1 MRIAIVHPWFLAN
14 GGAEQT
20 VNVLAA
26 MYPGADVFTL
36 FYREEDLP
44 SNLAGRSIT
53 ALSWNWLPA
62 KYWLFRYLLPLYPL
76 AFESLDL
83 RGYDLILSSDSCVTK
98 CILADQGAVHV
109 CYCHSPMRC
118 LWDLRRE
125 FRESLPAIAR
135 SVFALCSHYVRHCD
149 FAAAQRVDAFVAN
162 SKNVAERIESFYR
175 RESRLLYPPVDTH
188 RGYIADETEDYYLFV
203 GRLVQT
209 KRIDLLIA
217 ACNALRR
224 KLVIVG
230 CGREEKRLKAISG
243 PTIEFTGRVSDERLG
258 ELYAR
263 CKAFLFAADEDFG
276 IVPVEAQSFGRPV
289 IAYGHGGSLETVVG
303 AGRSLDGFSTGLF
316 FREQTAESVMEAIQ
330 EFERVQ
336 DMFNPIEIQK
346 HAARFDTQNFV
357 NELESIVEEAMDRSG
372 SANRDWATSVR
383 LTHGVTVKDGS
394 GLALASVQRRAK
406 GA

>member
-26 MYPGADVFTL
+26 MYPGADIFTL
-36 FYREEDLP
+36 FYREQDLP
-44 SNLAGRSIT
+44 TNLAGRSIT
-53 ALSWNWLPA
+53 ACSWNWLPA

-83 RGYDLILSSDSCVTK
+83 RGYDLILTSDSCVTK
-98 CILADQGAVHV
+98 CILTDQGAVHV

-125 FRESLPAIAR
+125 FRDSVPRIAR
-135 SVFALCSHYVRHCD
+135 WLFALTTHYVRNCD
-149 FAAAQRVDAFVAN
+149 FAAAQRVDSFVAN
-162 SKNVAERIESFYR
+162 SKNVGERIKSFYR
-175 RESRLLYPPVDTH
+175 RESRLLYPPVDTYK
-188 RGYIADETEDYYLFV
+188 GYIADSTEDYYLFV

-217 ACNALRR
+217 ACNSLRR

-230 CGREEKRLKAISG
+230 SGREAKRLKAIAG
-243 PTIEFTGRVSDERLG
+243 PTIQFTGRVSDE
-258 ELYAR
+258 
-263 CKAFLFAADEDFG
+263 

-303 AGRSLDGFSTGLF
+303 AGSTLDDFASGLF
-316 FREQTAESVMEAIQ
+316 FREQTADAIKEAIL
-330 EFERVQ
+330 EFERIEDIFDPVQ
-336 DMFNPIEIQK
+336 IQQ
-346 HAARFDTQNFV
+346 HAAKFDTQNFV
-357 NELESIVEEAMDRSG
+357 NELKRIVNEAAERSDP
-372 SANRDWATSVR
+372 ANRDQLVSLRLAHGRTVSDDVGLSLAGVR
-383 LTHGVTVKDGS
+383 
-394 GLALASVQRRAK
+394 RRAK

>member
-20 VNVLAA
+20 VNVLAS
-26 MYPGADVFTL
+26 MYRGADFFTL
-36 FYREEDLP
+36 FYRDQDLP
-44 SNLAGRSIT
+44 SNLFGRSIT
-53 ALSWNWLPA
+53 ASSWNWLPA

-83 RGYDLILSSDSCVTK
+83 RGYDLVLSSDSCVTK
-98 CILADQGAVHV
+98 CILIDQGAVHV

-125 FRESLPAIAR
+125 FRESLPGIAR
-135 SVFALCSHYVRHCD
+135 PVFTLGSHYVRQCD

-162 SKNVAERIESFYR
+162 SKNVAERIQSFYR
-175 RESRLLYPPVDTH
+175 RESRLLYPPVNT
-188 RGYIADETEDYYLFV
+188 RKGYIAEKTEDYYLTV

-230 CGREEKRLKAISG
+230 EGREEKRLKAIAG
-243 PTIEFTGRVSDERLG
+243 PTIEFTGRVSDEQLS

-289 IAYGHGGSLETVVG
+289 IAYGHGGSLETVIG
-303 AGRSLDGFSTGLF
+303 AGSNVGGSATGLF
-316 FREQTAESVMEAIQ
+316 FREQSPDSVKEAIL
-330 EFERVQ
+330 EFDRVQ
-336 DMFNPIEIQK
+336 AMFNPIQIRK

-357 NELESIVEEAMDRSG
+357 SEIASIVEEAMERSG
-372 SANRDWATSVR
+372 SAHWATSGR
-383 LTHGVTVKDGS
+383 LADGIPIKDS
-394 GLALASVQRRAK
+394 SDFSLAGVQRQA
-406 GA
+406 